1 MENKTILYAPDNRG
15 QRQILYECDREACK
29 NCNRD
34 CHLTTDPAHAKNF
47 TNFRSN
53 IRNLNGVRME
63 WSGTYV
69 EKKKDK
75 SFTSKMI
82 TASLELLVVVGIIS
96 LGFKLVTWIMM

>member
-29 NCNRD
+29 DCNRD

-47 TNFRSN
+47 T
-53 IRNLNGVRME
+53 ME